1 MTRFMWFSPAS
12 SETLSSAT
20 IPPKRRLT
28 FSTSSRATAT
38 ARSTL
43 RPSRNEGHWLDRSF
57 QTGVWAQLTRPDG
70 RRRRVGA
77 LAAVRRAALVLVLA
91 LAVPSAART
100 SLPGQEG
107 GNRSTLQAL
116 ARAAAPLYCGGR
128 HGRYVALTFDDGPG
142 PYTARLL
149 RILAR
154 AGARATFFVIGSRV
168 AAWPGL
174 VREEVRRGAVG
185 NHTWSHPR
193 RSTRPHTPSSSRS
206 GPPAAARSYP
216 AAVTPAASAAARPSL
231 ASLKS
236 SARSSSSSM
245 ISLPVRSP
253 KSSDIY
259 ASTSSFEAP
268 GGGGTGRRSSP
279 LRILFARLRRR
290 RKSGNS
296 SMSTAT
302 PIAAV
307 RKANRTVRTAKPVKG
322 ESASFASSSRAPP
335 DYRCT
340 RGRSARAARSS
351 RFRSQPQPRGLRQG
365 R

>member
-149 RILAR
+149 QILAR
-154 AGARATFFVIGSRV
+154 AGARATFFDIGSRV

-185 NHTWSHPR
+185 NHTWSH
-193 RSTRPHTPSSSRS
+193 TR
-206 GPPAAARSYP
+206 
-216 AAVTPAASAAARPSL
+216 L
-231 ASLKS
+231 ASL
-236 SARSSSSSM
+236 
-245 ISLPVRSP
+245 
-253 KSSDIY
+253 
-259 ASTSSFEAP
+259 
-268 GGGGTGRRSSP
+268 GRRVVIRELLRTQAAIVRAAGGMRPLLFRPPYGVGTPAEAAALHALGLVAGCWSVDSP
-279 LRILFARLRRR
+279 AALA
-290 RKSGNS
+290 G
-296 SMSTAT
+296 STAT
-302 PIAAV
+302 SIV
-307 RKANRTVRTAKPVKG
+307 RTV
-322 ESASFASSSRAPP
+322 
-335 DYRCT
+335 
-340 RGRSARAARSS
+340 
-351 RFRSQPQPRGLRQG
+351 
-365 R
+365 